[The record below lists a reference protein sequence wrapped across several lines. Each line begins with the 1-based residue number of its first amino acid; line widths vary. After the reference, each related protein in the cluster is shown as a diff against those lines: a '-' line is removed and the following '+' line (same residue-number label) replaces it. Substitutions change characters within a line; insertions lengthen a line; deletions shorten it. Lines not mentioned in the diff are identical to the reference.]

1 MKTTLATLLLVIAT
15 LSSCTENVRAK
26 SFGGNMTVE
35 LPSNTKLVGAT
46 WKEANLWYLYRPIHQ
61 GETPEVSILQESS
74 NFGMME
80 GTVTFVEK

>member
-1 MKTTLATLLLVIAT
+1 VKTTLTTLLAIAT
-15 LSSCTENVRAK
+15 LSSCTENVRARQ
-26 SFGGNMTVE
+26 FGGNMTVE
-35 LPSNTKLVGAT
+35 LPPNTKLVGAT
-46 WKEANLWYLYRPIHQ
+46 WKEAHLWYLYRPIHQ